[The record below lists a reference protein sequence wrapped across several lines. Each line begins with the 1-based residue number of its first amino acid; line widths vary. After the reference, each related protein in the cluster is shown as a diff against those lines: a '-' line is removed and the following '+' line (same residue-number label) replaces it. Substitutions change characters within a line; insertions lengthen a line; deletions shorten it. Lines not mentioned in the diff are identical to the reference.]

1 MHKNNIFQSS
11 KIKMKILLAFFV
23 LISGNNLLSQNSVRL
38 ASDVWPPFTDVEDE
52 KSLALDIVDSALSRS
67 GIDVNYEIMG
77 FEDVMNQIHLGEM
90 DGSAALWYTSE
101 RSNFLLFSEPYLQ
114 NQLIL
119 VGKKGSDVGFYSFAE
134 MDGKSIGAVA
144 NYAYTDPTDTGSK
157 PTFVYAASDQENLE
171 KLLSGQVDYILV
183 DALLIQY
190 LLKYQINDVSALLE
204 IGSQPMLT
212 KTLHFALRKNTP
224 KADAIIDD
232 FNKQIE
238 EMKVDGTYNKILGLS
253 WIRAD
258 VNGDGVYELV
268 LDGNRAGTEPPA
280 QVYDLLYTEKPVE
293 SERFFIDGQIYNSW
307 SDVPNNYKEQIA
319 QETHVD
325 LEHIGYK
332 ISLNRKK

>member
-1 MHKNNIFQSS
+1 
-11 KIKMKILLAFFV
+11 MKFLLAILV
-23 LISGNNLLSQNSVRL
+23 LISGNVLSQTSIQL
-38 ASDVWPPFTDVEDE
+38 GSDVWPPFTDIEDQ
-52 KSLALDIVDSALSRS
+52 KSIALDIVDTALSRS
-67 GIDVNYEIMG
+67 EIKVTYKIME
-77 FEDVMNQIHLGEM
+77 FEDVMIDINQGTI

-101 RSNFLLFSEPYLQ
+101 RSNYLLFSEPYLQ

-119 VGKKGSDVGFYSFAE
+119 VGKKGMDVGFHSFSE

-157 PTFVYAASDQENLE
+157 PQFVYAQSDQENLE

-204 IGSQPMLT
+204 IGSKPLLT

-224 KADAIIDD
+224 KADAIIKD

-258 VNGDGVYELV
+258 VNGDGAYELV
-268 LDGNRAGTEPPA
+268 LDGDRAGTEAPM
-280 QVYDLLYTEKPVE
+280 QVYDLLYAEKPTE

-307 SDVPNNYKEQIA
+307 SDVPNNYKQQIA

-325 LEHIGYK
+325 IEHVGYK